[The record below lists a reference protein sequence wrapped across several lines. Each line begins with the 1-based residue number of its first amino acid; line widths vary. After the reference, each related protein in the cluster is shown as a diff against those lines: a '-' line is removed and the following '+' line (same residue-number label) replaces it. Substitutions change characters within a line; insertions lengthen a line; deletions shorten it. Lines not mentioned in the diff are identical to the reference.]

1 LILRSGIHNSAA
13 IAFKIFKKSRPMWPP
28 LAMEFVTFWSL
39 FDPMRSKLSDRVN
52 SAPQS
57 MQNLRWLCLHT
68 RHVPSLPWCITP
80 GRNNPTWPHRVDLLD
95 VAGSCQFSAVHS
107 NLGDQVGVMA
117 HIQIMPSRVVCSL
130 MLDSSDPSK
139 LTENGPTA
147 LISYR
152 AIDLSPLRQTEL
164 SCCRLKANRHL

>member
-1 LILRSGIHNSAA
+1 
-13 IAFKIFKKSRPMWPP
+13 M
-28 LAMEFVTFWSL
+28 
-39 FDPMRSKLSDRVN
+39 
-52 SAPQS
+52 
-57 MQNLRWLCLHT
+57 
-68 RHVPSLPWCITP
+68 
-80 GRNNPTWPHRVDLLD
+80 DLLD

-152 AIDLSPLRQTEL
+152 AIDLIESITTNRTIMLQIESKSASLMHERGMHCDLCPSVLAIGSAPLDLGPHRDKLLYNPRVNCSAVQCSTH
-164 SCCRLKANRHL
+164 CT